1 MIAAP
6 ATSMNGD
13 GMSDEPSRDM
23 IGYGAQ
29 PPYAGWPNNARL
41 ALNFVVNYEEGAEY
55 GVLNEDGHSETLL
68 SDAGTLAPRLGSRD
82 LNIESG
88 YEYGSRCGL
97 WRILRLFDERDLPFT
112 AYAVGLALEQNPEAA
127 AAIGDA
133 GCDVV
138 SHAWR
143 WIDYHGMTEA
153 EERDHIKRSV
163 ETIERLTGARPVGW
177 YTGRP
182 SINTRRL
189 VVEEG
194 GFLYDCDAYNDDLP
208 YWTLVDGAPHLVIC
222 HTHDNNDSRFA
233 RSPYFSVGDDFFVY
247 IKDAFDWL
255 YAEGAEVPK
264 MMTVALHCR
273 LIGRPGRIGALARF
287 LDYVARRD
295 DAWICQ
301 RVEIARHWIA
311 NHPYQG

>member
-1 MIAAP
+1 
-6 ATSMNGD
+6 
-13 GMSDEPSRDM
+13 M
-23 IGYGAQ
+23 IGYGGQ
-29 PPYAGWPNNARL
+29 PPYAGWPNDARV

-55 GVLNEDGHSETLL
+55 NVLNEDGQSETLL
-68 SDAGTLAPRLGSRD
+68 SDAGTVAPRLGTRD
-82 LNIESG
+82 LNVESG
-88 YEYGSRCGL
+88 YEYGSRSGL
-97 WRILRLFDERDLPFT
+97 WRILGIFDERQLPFT

-127 AAIGDA
+127 AAIKAA

-143 WIDYHGMTEA
+143 WIDYHGMA
-153 EERDHIKRSV
+153 EEEEREHIRRSV

-208 YWTLVDGAPHLVIC
+208 YWTEVDGEPHLIIC

-233 RSPYFSVGDDFFVY
+233 RPPYFTLGEDFFTY

-255 YAEGAEVPK
+255 YTEGAEVPK

-273 LIGRPGRIGALARF
+273 IVGRPGRIGALARF
-287 LDYVARRD
+287 LDYVERLD
-295 DAWICQ
+295 DVWICQ
-301 RVEIARHWIA
+301 RGEIARHWIA